1 MDTALWIASG
11 IVTASMLAWTWLALS
26 RGWFWRTD
34 QRLEGRHEEAVGAG
48 PWPSVAV
55 VVPARNE
62 AQVIPRSLST
72 LLNQDYP
79 GPLHIFLVDDVSE
92 DGTAEVAREVARVE
106 GSGDGLTVVQGE
118 PLPPGWTGKVWALH
132 QGVRAARDFEAEY
145 LWFTDADI
153 AHSSGVLRALVSKAV
168 DCRLDMVSVMAQ
180 LRASSPWERVLIPAF
195 VFFFTKIYPFRW
207 VNDHRRPTAAAAGG
221 CMLVRGQALED
232 RGGFEEIKGSVIDDC
247 SLARLLR
254 GGDGGGRLWLGLS
267 HDVTSLRAYNGLGVV
282 WTMVRRSAYSQ
293 LNYSALNLVGTV
305 VGMLMLYMAPP
316 LATVAG
322 ITALVTGQALA
333 SSMLLVSAGVGSW
346 AVMSAIYLPMLR
358 WHRVSVM
365 LSPVLPATAM
375 LYTLMTIDSAWRT
388 LRGQGGG
395 WKGRTYE
402 TRTPG
407 QHLDS

>member
-11 IVTASMLAWTWLALS
+11 IVTASMLGWTWLALA

-34 QRLEGRHEEAVGAG
+34 QRLEGRYEEAVGAG

-79 GPLHIFLVDDVSE
+79 GPLHVFLVDDVSE
-92 DGTAEVAREVARVE
+92 DGTAEAAREVARVE
-106 GSGDGLTVVQGE
+106 GSGYGLTVVQGE

-282 WTMVRRSAYSQ
+282 WAMVRRSAYSQ

-316 LATVAG
+316 LATAAG

-333 SSMLLVSAGVGSW
+333 SSMWLVSAGVGSW